1 MQGAFDSARIARTQ
15 TAHGNAPARIHERAA
30 PVVLARA
37 GLLVRKWASRRFR
50 EYLMNLAHVHILLN
64 HFPTVGMIVALGLYV
79 VALIWK
85 SHDVT
90 RASLAVLVGIS
101 ATAIATFITGSAAA
115 EPVATLPGVSKA
127 AILAHQDAAL
137 VAFAVMQLTGI
148 AAWLGL
154 WQYRRIA
161 RISGGILAAV
171 LILGLVTLGLMT
183 DAANLGGE
191 IRHQEILSKAE
202 MDARG
207 GAGPARG
214 WVNSTAIGEFVTGK
228 PWMWPTCETL
238 HFVGLSLLLG
248 VVLVVD
254 LRMLGVMKNVS
265 FATLHRLLPWG
276 ILGFGIN
283 LMTGMLFFLGA
294 PDQYTRNTAFQWK
307 IAMVLV
313 AAANALYFTVL
324 DEAWVLGP
332 GDEAP
337 LTAKVMAA
345 SAMFLWVGVM
355 YCGSMLPFL
364 GNSF

>member
-1 MQGAFDSARIARTQ
+1 MT
-15 TAHGNAPARIHERAA
+15 
-30 PVVLARA
+30 
-37 GLLVRKWASRRFR
+37 
-50 EYLMNLAHVHILLN
+50 MAHVHILLN
-64 HFPTVGMIVALGLYV
+64 HFPTVGMIVGLGLYI
-79 VALIWK
+79 VALLWK
-85 SHDVT
+85 SDDVR

-101 ATAIATFITGSAAA
+101 ATAIPTFMSGSAALPQI
-115 EPVATLPGVSKA
+115 ETLPGVSKA
-127 AILAHQDAAL
+127 AALAHQDAAL
-137 VAFAVMQLTGI
+137 VALVFMLLTGL

-154 WQYRRIA
+154 WQFRRIA
-161 RISGGILAAV
+161 RISSGILTAV
-171 LILGLVTLGLMT
+171 LVLGLITLGLMT
-183 DAANLGGE
+183 QAANIGGE
-191 IRHQEILSKAE
+191 IRHPEILTRA
-202 MDARG
+202 DRAARG
-207 GAGPARG
+207 GADPARG
-214 WVNSTAIGEFVTGK
+214 WVNTTAVGAFVTGE

-238 HFVGLSLLLG
+238 HFIGLSLLLG

-283 LMTGMLFFLGA
+283 VMTGMLFFLGA

-307 IAMVLV
+307 IVMVLL

-332 GDEAP
+332 GDDAP
-337 LTAKVMAA
+337 LTAKVMAGA
-345 SAMFLWVGVM
+345 AMFLWVGVM

>member
-1 MQGAFDSARIARTQ
+1 MT
-15 TAHGNAPARIHERAA
+15 P
-30 PVVLARA
+30 
-37 GLLVRKWASRRFR
+37 
-50 EYLMNLAHVHILLN
+50 AHVHILLN
-64 HFPTVGMIVALGLYV
+64 HFPTVGLIVGMGLYI

-85 SHDVT
+85 SDDVK

-101 ATAIATFITGSAAA
+101 AAAIATFISGSAALPQIEA
-115 EPVATLPGVSKA
+115 LPGVSKEA
-127 AILAHQDAAL
+127 ALAHQDAAL
-137 VAFAVMQLTGI
+137 EAFVFMQLTGI

-154 WQYRRIA
+154 WQFRRIA
-161 RISGGILAAV
+161 RISGGILTAV
-171 LILGLVTLGLMT
+171 LALGLIALGLMT
-183 DAANLGGE
+183 QAANIGGE
-191 IRHQEILSKAE
+191 IRHPEILTRA
-202 MDARG
+202 DRTARG
-207 GAGPARG
+207 GAPPARG
-214 WVNSTAIGEFVTGK
+214 WVNSTAVGEFVTSR

-238 HFVGLSLLLG
+238 HFIGLSLLLG

-283 LMTGMLFFLGA
+283 VMTGMLFFLGA
-294 PDQYTRNTAFQWK
+294 PDQYTSNTAFQWK

-324 DEAWVLGP
+324 DEAWALGP
-332 GDEAP
+332 GDDAP
-337 LTAKVMAA
+337 LVAKVMAV